1 MNKKL
6 AILGVI
12 VVLAGVLLSDS
23 FYTVDETEQA
33 LVIQFGEPRNV
44 VQEPGLQV
52 KIPFI
57 QQVTFYEKRIL
68 SVDPPVEQVIL
79 ADQRRLDVD
88 SFVRYRI
95 VDPLRFFQSVSNEIG
110 AQQRIATIT
119 NASLRRV
126 LGNATQ
132 LAVLSEERADLMIQ
146 IQRAV
151 ENGTQQFGVEIVDV
165 RIGRADVP
173 EGTVQS
179 VYDRMRSERE
189 REAAEFR
196 AQGFEQ
202 AQQIRARADRER
214 TVILAEAEREAQI
227 LRGEGDAGAIDILA
241 QAYGQDSQFFAFYR
255 TLQAYRNALTSD
267 DTSMVLSPTG
277 EFFQYFQNLS
287 GSGDIAASLS
297 RMMSGGSAEQEGPSA
312 LAVPDAD
319 PEAVDEA
326 REAIEALTD
335 ESRPE
340 DSPARQ
346 LELRS
351 GEIGGADGA
360 PSEDSEPAP
369 DTQPAPVPD
378 PSAAGD
384 GAASS
389 EADGTSN

>member
-6 AILGVI
+6 AALGVI
-12 VVLAGVLLSDS
+12 VVLAGILLSDS
-23 FYTVDETEQA
+23 FYTVNEAEQA
-33 LVIQFGEPRNV
+33 LVIQFGEPRAV

-52 KIPFI
+52 KMPFI
-57 QQVTFYEKRIL
+57 QQVTFYEKRVL
-68 SVDPPVEQVIL
+68 PVDPPVEQVIL

-95 VDPLRFFQSVSNEIG
+95 VDPLRFFQSVNNEIG
-110 AQQRIATIT
+110 AQERIATIT

-132 LAVLSEERADLMIQ
+132 LEVLSEERANLMIQ

-151 ENGTQQFGVEIVDV
+151 ENGTSQFGVEIVDV

-214 TVILAEAEREAQI
+214 TVIQAEADREGQI
-227 LRGEGDAGAIDILA
+227 LRGEGDAAAIDILA
-241 QAYGQDSQFFAFYR
+241 QAYGQDSQFFTFYR
-255 TLQAYRNALTSD
+255 TLQAYRNSLASD
-267 DTSMVLSPTG
+267 STSMVLSPTG

-287 GSGDIAASLS
+287 GSGDIADSLS
-297 RMMSGGSAEQEGPSA
+297 RMMSGGAAPESDSRA
-312 LAVPDAD
+312 LATPEAD
-319 PEAVDEA
+319 PDTVERA
-326 REAIEALTD
+326 REAIESLTD
-335 ESRPE
+335 QSRPE
-340 DSPARQ
+340 DSPANELQ
-346 LELRS
+346 LRS
-351 GEIGGADGA
+351 GEAPADGTGDGTETVPAPADGGAGDESAAPEAGADG
-360 PSEDSEPAP
+360 EPA
-369 DTQPAPVPD
+369 
-378 PSAAGD
+378 
-384 GAASS
+384 
-389 EADGTSN
+389 E